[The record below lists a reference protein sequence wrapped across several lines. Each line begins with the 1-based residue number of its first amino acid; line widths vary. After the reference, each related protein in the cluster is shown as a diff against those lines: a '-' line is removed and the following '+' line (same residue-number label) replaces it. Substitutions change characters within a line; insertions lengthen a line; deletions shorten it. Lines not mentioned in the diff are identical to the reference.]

1 MSNEI
6 TNRLESKLDELDT
19 ELLLMSNYIG
29 TVVAHR
35 NTANDNWGDVGT
47 VNRLCEKASE
57 LLNEIKSYSF
67 TRVQD

>member
-1 MSNEI
+1 MSKEV
-6 TNRLESKLDELDT
+6 TKKLESRLDELDT

-29 TVVAHR
+29 AVVAHR
-35 NTANDNWGDVGT
+35 NAADDNWGDVGT

-67 TRVQD
+67 ARVQD

>member
-1 MSNEI
+1 MNKEI
-6 TNRLESKLDELDT
+6 TNRLESRLDELDT
-19 ELLLMSNYIG
+19 ELLLMANYIG

-35 NTANDNWGDVGT
+35 NTAEDNWGDIGS